1 MKVISKILVVVLI
14 LAFAGCANM
23 SKKEECIMKSS
34 IAGAVFGG
42 GAGAA
47 AGKPGGTIN
56 RGEGAGIG
64 AASGALIGGLL
75 GLAFCEEEVDSDGD
89 GVPDHLDKCP
99 NTPPGCPVDEHG
111 CSPDADGDGVPDC
124 IDKCPN
130 TPKGCS
136 VDAKGCPADS
146 DGDGVPDC
154 IDKCPNT
161 PKNCRPVDKNG
172 CPPDA
177 DGDGVP
183 DCLDKCPDTPK
194 GVKVDEKGCS
204 KVGEELLIIYGINFA
219 FDSAEIDEGSKIR
232 LQRGL
237 ENMQNN
243 PYIKVRI
250 EGHTDSIGDADYNM
264 GLSIRRAQAVKD
276 HMVSM
281 GVAAH
286 RMEIKGLGET
296 DPIADNNTELGRKK
310 NRRVEFVV
318 IEKKKK

>member
-23 SKKEECIMKSS
+23 TKKEECIMKSS

-99 NTPPGCPVDEHG
+99 NTPPGCPVDENG
-111 CSPDADGDGVPDC
+111 CSPDA
-124 IDKCPN
+124 
-130 TPKGCS
+130 
-136 VDAKGCPADS
+136 

-183 DCLDKCPDTPK
+183 DCIDKCPDTPK

>member
-1 MKVISKILVVVLI
+1 
-14 LAFAGCANM
+14 
-23 SKKEECIMKSS
+23 
-34 IAGAVFGG
+34 
-42 GAGAA
+42 
-47 AGKPGGTIN
+47 
-56 RGEGAGIG
+56 
-64 AASGALIGGLL
+64 
-75 GLAFCEEEVDSDGD
+75 VDTDGD
-89 GVPDHLDKCP
+89 GVPDHLDRCP
-99 NTPPGCPVDEHG
+99 NTPPGCPVDEQG

-130 TPKGCS
+130 TPKGCE
-136 VDAKGCPADS
+136 VDATGCAKDS
-146 DGDGVPDC
+146 DGDGVKDC
-154 IDKCPNT
+154 VDKCPNT

-204 KVGEELLIIYGINFA
+204 KVGEELLIIYGITFD
-219 FDSAEIDEGSKIR
+219 FDSAKISEGSEIK
-232 LQRGL
+232 LQRAV
-237 ENMQNN
+237 ENLKNN

-250 EGHTDSIGDADYNM
+250 EGHTCSVGDADYNM

-276 HMVSM
+276 HLVSQ
-281 GVAAH
+281 GIAAH

-296 DPIADNNTELGRKK
+296 DPIASNDTEVGRKK

-318 IEKKKK
+318 LEKKKK